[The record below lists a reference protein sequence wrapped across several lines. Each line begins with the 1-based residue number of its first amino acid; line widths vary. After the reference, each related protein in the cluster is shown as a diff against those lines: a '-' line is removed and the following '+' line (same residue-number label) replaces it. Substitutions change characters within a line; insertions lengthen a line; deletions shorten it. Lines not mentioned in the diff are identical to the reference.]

1 MMKIMLVRHGITFWN
16 TIGKMQ
22 GSSDVHLSPDGLHQA
37 RLLAAHCPFH
47 TADAIYSSPLARA
60 ETTAMILANKFNLHV
75 QIVPE
80 LREISFGDWEGKI
93 LRDIANDEP
102 ENFEKF
108 FMQPDEL
115 KIPNAETFQQMQ
127 LRAMDAVQKIID
139 RHKEE
144 KNPHIIIVAHGAV
157 NRAILCSFL
166 EIPIRKMWSIAQFNT
181 AVNIL
186 REDDG
191 NWIVELMNSTAH
203 LMI

>member
-1 MMKIMLVRHGITFWN
+1 MKIMLVRHGLTPWN
-16 TIGKMQ
+16 GIGKMQ

-60 ETTAMILANKFNLHV
+60 ETTAIILANKFNLHV
-75 QIVPE
+75 QNVPE
-80 LREISFGDWEGKI
+80 LREISFGDWEGKL
-93 LRDIANDEP
+93 LRDIAKEEP

-115 KIPNAETFQQMQ
+115 KIPNAETFRQTQI
-127 LRAMDAVQKIID
+127 RAMEAIQKIID
-139 RHKEE
+139 KHSAE
-144 KNPHIIIVAHGAV
+144 KNSHVIVVAHGAI
-157 NRAILCSFL
+157 NRVILCAFL
-166 EIPIRKMWSIAQFNT
+166 DIPIRKMWSIAQFNT

-203 LMI
+203 LEKI